1 MLSILKDN
9 LSRVGER
16 KFAFPDYWQ
25 KAFLDKYAFILS
37 QVLEICTRHNFSIKE
52 NQGWEF
58 AHWFSGRIARFLPKN
73 ERMSDSLKKMSDSLI
88 CSFLVS
94 DLSESL
100 MVAHFW

>member
-52 NQGWEF
+52 IRAGNSLIG
-58 AHWFSGRIARFLPKN
+58 FLGELLVFCP
-73 ERMSDSLKKMSDSLI
+73 KMS
-88 CSFLVS
+88 
-94 DLSESL
+94 E
-100 MVAHFW
+100 